1 MNNTRRLTTLSIT
14 IAVAMVLSYLESQ
27 SPVFIA
33 IPGIK
38 IGLANIAV
46 IFALYKF
53 GAKEAIMISGIRVAL
68 ISLLFGNT
76 ATFIYSI
83 AGAASSL
90 VLMIILKRFTPL
102 HTVAISVVGGVMH
115 NVAQIAVAGIM
126 LRTGVLIYYLPFLL
140 LSGIIAGIV
149 VGIAGALLVERIKI
163 DLSKR

>member
-1 MNNTRRLTTLSIT
+1 MNNTKRLTTLSIT
-14 IAVAMVLSYLESQ
+14 VAVAMVLSYLESQ
-27 SPVFIA
+27 IPVFVA

-46 IFALYKF
+46 IFSLYKL
-53 GAKEAIMISGIRVAL
+53 GEREAIIISGVRVAL

-83 AGAASSL
+83 AGAALSL
-90 VLMIILKRFTPL
+90 VLMIILKKLTPL
-102 HTVAISVVGGVMH
+102 HAVAISVVGGVMH

-126 LRTGVLIYYLPFLL
+126 LRTDVLIYYLPFLL

-149 VGIAGALLVERIKI
+149 VGVAGAMLVERIKI
-163 DLSKR
+163 DVK